1 MLTKYKL
8 AKKLKVSVSHISEIL
23 NHKEYASLPKA
34 VAIEIATN
42 GEVKVEQIVR
52 PSVAKALKE
61 YLKLRC
67 PFTLSNLREEEEV
80 VSK

>member
-1 MLTKYKL
+1 MMTKYKL
-8 AKKLKVSVSHISEIL
+8 AKRVGITPTHAINVL

-34 VAIEIATN
+34 VDIEIATN